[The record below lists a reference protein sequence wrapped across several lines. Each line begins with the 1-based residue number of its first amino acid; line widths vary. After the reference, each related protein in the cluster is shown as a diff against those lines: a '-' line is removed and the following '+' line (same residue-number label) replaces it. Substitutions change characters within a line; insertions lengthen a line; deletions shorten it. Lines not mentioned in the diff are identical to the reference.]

1 MKSLLQFIKFGIVG
15 VSNTIIGYLIYAGSL
30 YLMRLFNIWPTIDIY
45 IAQFLMFMLSVAWS
59 FFWNNKFV
67 FKKSHD
73 SKRSIAVAL
82 LKTYLSYAFT
92 SLLLSELLLL
102 LWVKCFGINDY
113 IAPVLSLIITVPLNF
128 IIQKFWVFKEKHEIK
143 MEKNSNED

>member
-1 MKSLLQFIKFGIVG
+1 MKAFFQFIKFGIVG
-15 VSNTIIGYLIYAGSL
+15 VSNTIIGYIIYAGSL
-30 YLMRLFNIWPTIDIY
+30 YLMRLFNICSSCDIF
-45 IAQFLMFMLSVAWS
+45 IAQFLMFFLSVAWS

-67 FKKSHD
+67 FKKNHN
-73 SKRSIAVAL
+73 SKRSYVAAL
-82 LKTYLSYAFT
+82 LKAYISYAFT

-128 IIQKFWVFKEKHEIK
+128 IIQKLWVFKDKHEKK
-143 MEKNSNED
+143 MEKNSYEE